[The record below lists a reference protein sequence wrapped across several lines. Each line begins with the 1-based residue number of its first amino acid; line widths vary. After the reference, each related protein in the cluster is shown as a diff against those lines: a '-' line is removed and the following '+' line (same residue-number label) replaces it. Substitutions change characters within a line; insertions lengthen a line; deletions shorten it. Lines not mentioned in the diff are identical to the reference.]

1 MEREKEKI
9 ERYSL
14 AASTT
19 ASFLTAFMGS
29 SINLAVPTIGRVFNA
44 GALTMGWVV
53 TSYILASAAF
63 LVPIGRISDIMGRRK
78 IFSMGLF
85 VFSVSSF
92 LCSLSHSIG
101 VFIFFR
107 VLQGLGSAMIFA
119 TSIAIL
125 TSVFP
130 PWKRG
135 RVLGI
140 NAAAVYLGLSAG
152 PSLGGAL
159 NHYFGWESIFYIPAF
174 MGSITAASTFLK
186 FKGEWVGAKGEN
198 FDLTG
203 AILYSA
209 GLVLFMYGVTGITS
223 SPWAKYLML
232 LGLVNLGFFLKF
244 EQRADMPL
252 FNLSLFKNPAFAFS
266 NLAALINYSSTF
278 AVGYLLSL
286 YLQLVR
292 GFSSQTAGLILLF
305 QPVVMVIF
313 SPIAGNLSDD
323 IEPRKV
329 ASFGMAVT
337 TLSIVLFYFI
347 DKNTPLLMV
356 EGGLVLL
363 GLGLAL
369 FSSPNTIAIMSSVEK
384 KYYGIASSTL
394 STMRLVGQ
402 SISMGL
408 VTLVMTHFVGNV
420 ELSRVPHGMLL
431 KSSKFCYLM
440 FAFLCFVG
448 IFASLARGD
457 IYREEEE
464 DE

>member
-1 MEREKEKI
+1 MDRTKREI

-14 AASTT
+14 AASTM

-53 TSYILASAAF
+53 TSYILASAAL
-63 LVPIGRISDIMGRRK
+63 LVPIGRISDIMGRRR
-78 IFSMGLF
+78 IFSLGLL
-85 VFSVSSF
+85 VFSASSF
-92 LCSLSHSIG
+92 LCSLSRSIG
-101 VFIFFR
+101 VFIVFR

-159 NHYFGWESIFYIPAF
+159 NHYFGWESIFYIPAV
-174 MGSITAASTFLK
+174 MGSITAAFTFLK
-186 FKGEWVGAKGEN
+186 LKGEWVGAKGEF

-203 AILYSA
+203 AVLYTA

-223 SPWAKYLML
+223 SPWAKYLVL
-232 LGLVNLGFFLKF
+232 IGAVNLGFFLKF
-244 EQRADMPL
+244 EKGAEMPL
-252 FNLSLFKNPAFAFS
+252 FNVTLFKNPAFAFS

-286 YLQLVR
+286 YFQLVR
-292 GFSSQTAGLILLF
+292 GFTSQMAGLILLF

-313 SPIAGNLSDD
+313 SPIAGNLSDR

-337 TLSIVLFYFI
+337 TLAIISFYFI
-347 DKNTPLLMV
+347 DKNSPLFMV

-369 FSSPNTIAIMSSVEK
+369 FSSPNTNAIMSSVEK

-408 VTLVMTHFVGNV
+408 VTLVMTHFIGNV
-420 ELSRVPHGMLL
+420 ELSRVSYEMLL
-431 KSSKFCYLM
+431 KSSKICFLM
-440 FAFLCFVG
+440 FSFLCFVG

-457 IYREEEE
+457 IYREEVEE
-464 DE
+464 